1 MQIING
7 LIITRYEVLFIEK
20 RRELKLNA
28 AVRQPF

>member
-20 RRELKLNA
+20 KERIETKCGS
-28 AVRQPF
+28 